1 MLHVAGEASAV
12 PDDPRPRLNADAFVC
27 PQCNVFAHQYW
38 SNLAA
43 QSFSIETEQ
52 RPDGTAR
59 ALWKAALCKRCGK
72 PSIWRDGQML
82 YPLQRL
88 GDAPHE
94 LMPEPV
100 RELYEEAAAVAG
112 VSRRAGAALA
122 RATVERLLKHLDPD
136 APPGAKLVKRIARI
150 NERVSTPL
158 ADQLDIVRIAGNG
171 AVHVDDEPDEIV
183 VIALDDKEGPAL
195 LELLLDTANQL
206 VDELIARPARTRSF
220 WERLP
225 PRVREKKRAAESN
238 QKAS

>member
-1 MLHVAGEASAV
+1 MIF
-12 PDDPRPRLNADAFVC
+12 PP
-27 PQCNVFAHQYW
+27 
-38 SNLAA
+38 
-43 QSFSIETEQ
+43 
-52 RPDGTAR
+52 
-59 ALWKAALCKRCGK
+59 KRV
-72 PSIWRDGQML
+72 
-82 YPLQRL
+82 

>member
-38 SNLAA
+38 SNLTA

-100 RELYEEAAAVAG
+100 RELYEEAAAVAM

-136 APPGAKLVKRIARI
+136 AKQANLETRIERI
-150 NERVSTPL
+150 SQRVSTPL
-158 ADQLDIVRIAGNG
+158 GQQLDIVRIAGNG
-171 AVHVDDEPDEIV
+171 AVHPKDEPDEIV
-183 VIALDDKEGPAL
+183 VIALSDEDGPAL

-206 VDELIARPARTRSF
+206 VDELIARPARTQNL
-220 WERLP
+220 WDRLP
-225 PRVREKKRAAESN
+225 QWLKDKRRPAEES
-238 QKAS
+238 QEIA